1 MLTTAAC
8 PDASRKRRLS
18 EEMIQ
23 QPSPREARGKVFL
36 KLRGKSLLLVGMR
49 GPGKDCSRVATAR
62 SKTRGSGQLPHKL
75 RAEPRTRVARRGP
88 DYWIRKRNVTSFVIL
103 QSVIL
108 QDLILLGALRL
119 IVIHRRRIEM
129 KGIILLC
136 GFLAALL
143 VGAGLAISAQEAA
156 KHAITFDD
164 MIELHRIAEPQV
176 SPDGKWVA
184 YTVATPDMEANR
196 NASNIWMV
204 STSGGSAMQL
214 TQSGHDS
221 SPVWSPDGKTLAFLS
236 ARGGEAHA
244 LTKLSTGVDMVKWS
258 PDGKTITFTSSA
270 YPDCKDE
277 DCNSKRDAEKEKS
290 KVKAHVA
297 EHLLYR
303 HWTHWN
309 DGKRSHLFVAPADGS
324 AAPRDLTPG
333 ANYDV
338 PPDERSGPGD
348 INFSPDG
355 KEMCFTAVTDKMEA
369 ISTNGD
375 LFIVPVAGGEA
386 KRITTQPG
394 FDGNPVYSPD
404 GKYIAYHAQLTA
416 EYEADRWRV
425 MLFDRQTGK
434 IENLSE
440 AFDRSANGLA
450 WSPDS
455 KTIYFTAED
464 ETLQPVYSIPACSC
478 GLPIKVITEG
488 FNTAISLSADGKTLI
503 FERTSL
509 TMPGEIFASSSDG
522 SNVRQLTHQNEPILA
537 ALAMNAPETFWFDGA
552 AATKVQAMLIRPPKF
567 DAAKKYPLLVLLH
580 GGPQTMWSNAWG
592 YRWNAQVFSAAGY
605 VTLMINR
612 RGSTGYGQK
621 FTDEITNDWGGKA
634 YVDVMNGVDF
644 TLKKYPFVDGTRMAA
659 AGGSYGG
666 YMADWIVTHTGRFKA
681 IVSHASVYDKVAMY
695 ATEELWFEEHD
706 MQGTPWT
713 NPESYRK
720 WAPVTY
726 AGELGKFKTPTLV
739 IAGERDYRVPYTQSL
754 EFFSALQR
762 QEVPSKLVVFPD
774 EGHWVLKPQNSQF
787 WYKTFLDWLAA
798 YVK

>member
-1 MLTTAAC
+1 M
-8 PDASRKRRLS
+8 K
-18 EEMIQ
+18 
-23 QPSPREARGKVFL
+23 G
-36 KLRGKSLLLVGMR
+36 
-49 GPGKDCSRVATAR
+49 
-62 SKTRGSGQLPHKL
+62 
-75 RAEPRTRVARRGP
+75 
-88 DYWIRKRNVTSFVIL
+88 VIL
-103 QSVIL
+103 RW
-108 QDLILLGALRL
+108 G
-119 IVIHRRRIEM
+119 
-129 KGIILLC
+129 
-136 GFLAALL
+136 L
-143 VGAGLAISAQEAA
+143 VGALVLGGEVRAYGQDGA

-164 MIELHRIAEPQV
+164 LIKLHRVAEAQI

-196 NASNIWMV
+196 GASNIWV
-204 STSGGSAMQL
+204 VPAAGGATTQL

-236 ARGGEAHA
+236 SRSGDSQVYLLSMDGGEAHA
-244 LTKLSTGVDMVKWS
+244 LTKISSGTDIVKWS
-258 PDGKTITFTSSA
+258 PGGKTLAFTSSV
-270 YPDCKDE
+270 YPDCKDN
-277 DCNSKRDAEKEKS
+277 DCNTKRDAEKEKS

-297 EHLLYR
+297 EQLLYR

-309 DGKRSHLFVAPADGS
+309 DGKRSHLFVVPADGS
-324 AAPRDLTPG
+324 SAPRDLTPG

-348 INFSPDG
+348 INFSPDS
-355 KEMCFTAVTDKMEA
+355 KEICFTAVTDKMEA
-369 ISTNGD
+369 ISTNAD

-404 GKYIAYHAQLTA
+404 GNFIAYHAQLTA
-416 EYEADRWRV
+416 EYESDRWRV
-425 MLFDRQTGK
+425 MLYNRQTEK

-440 AFDRSANGLA
+440 KFDRSANELA
-450 WSPDS
+450 WSRDS
-455 KTIYFTAED
+455 KTIYFTAEN
-464 ETLQPVYSIPACSC
+464 ETRQPVYAMPAHA
-478 GLPIKVITEG
+478 GADPIKIIADT
-488 FNTAISLSADGKTLI
+488 FNTALSLSADGKMLV

-509 TMPGEIFASSSDG
+509 TMPAEIFTAASDG
-522 SNVRQLTHQNEPILA
+522 SNVRQLTHQNDSILA
-537 ALAMNAPETFWFDGA
+537 ALEMTAPETFWFEGA
-552 AATKVQAMLIRPPKF
+552 EGTKVQAMLLRPPKF
-567 DAAKKYPLLVLLH
+567 DATKKYPLLVLLH

-592 YRWNAQVFSAAGY
+592 YRWNPQVFSAAGY
-605 VTLMINR
+605 LTLMINR

-634 YVDVMNGVDF
+634 YVDVMNGVDY
-644 TLKKYPFVDGTRMAA
+644 TLKKYSYIDGTRMAA

-666 YMADWIVTHTGRFKA
+666 YMADWIATHTGRFKA
-681 IVSHASVYDKVAMY
+681 IVSHASVYDKTAMW

-706 MQGTPWT
+706 MQGAPWT
-713 NPESYRK
+713 SPENYKK
-720 WAPVTY
+720 WSPSTY

-762 QEVPSKLVVFPD
+762 QGVPSKLVVFPD

-798 YVK
+798 YLK

>member
-1 MLTTAAC
+1 
-8 PDASRKRRLS
+8 
-18 EEMIQ
+18 
-23 QPSPREARGKVFL
+23 
-36 KLRGKSLLLVGMR
+36 
-49 GPGKDCSRVATAR
+49 
-62 SKTRGSGQLPHKL
+62 
-75 RAEPRTRVARRGP
+75 
-88 DYWIRKRNVTSFVIL
+88 VIL

-108 QDLILLGALRL
+108 QGLVLQETLQLT
-119 IVIHRRRIEM
+119 VIHRRRIEM
-129 KGIILLC
+129 KGIILRC
-136 GFLAALL
+136 GLVAALL
-143 VGAGLAISAQEAA
+143 SCGMAGISGQEAA

-164 MIELHRIAEPQV
+164 MIKLRRIAEPQV

-196 NASNIWMV
+196 NASNVWMV
-204 STSGGSAMQL
+204 AAAGGSAMQL

-236 ARGGEAHA
+236 SRAGESQVYLLSMEGGEAHA
-244 LTKLSTGVDMVKWS
+244 LTKLSTGADIVKWS
-258 PDGKTITFTSSA
+258 PDGKRLAFTSSV
-270 YPDCKDE
+270 YPDCKDD

-309 DGKRSHLFVAPADGS
+309 DGKRSHLFVVPADGS
-324 AAPRDLTPG
+324 AEPRDLTPD

-355 KEMCFTAVTDKMEA
+355 KEICFTAVTDKMEA

-404 GKYIAYHAQLTA
+404 GKYIAYHAQLTPA
-416 EYEADRWRV
+416 YEADRWRV
-425 MLFDRQTGK
+425 MLYDRRAGR
-434 IENLSE
+434 IENLTE
-440 AFDRSANGLA
+440 TFDRSAEELA

-455 KTIYFTAED
+455 KTIYFAAEN
-464 ETLQPVYSIPACSC
+464 ETQRPVYAMAARFGAEPKRIIAD
-478 GLPIKVITEG
+478 TY
-488 FNTAISLSADGKTLI
+488 NMAISFSADGKTLV

-509 TMPGEIFASSSDG
+509 TMPGEIFAAASDG
-522 SNVRQLTHQNEPILA
+522 SNVRQVTHQNEPVLA
-537 ALAMNAPETFWFDGA
+537 ALEMNAPEAFWFAGA
-552 AATKVQAMLIRPPKF
+552 EGTKVQAMLIRPPGF
-567 DAAKKYPLLVLLH
+567 DATRKYPLLVLLH

-644 TLKKYPFVDGTRMAA
+644 TVKNYPFIDGTRMAA

-666 YMADWIVTHTGRFKA
+666 YMADWIATHTGRFKA
-681 IVSHASVYDKVAMY
+681 IVSHASVYDKVSMY

-706 MQGTPWT
+706 MQGTPWS
-713 NPESYRK
+713 NPESYKK

-754 EFFSALQR
+754 EFFNALQR

-774 EGHWVLKPQNSQF
+774 EGHWVLKPQNAQF
-787 WYKTFLDWLAA
+787 WYKTFLDWLAT